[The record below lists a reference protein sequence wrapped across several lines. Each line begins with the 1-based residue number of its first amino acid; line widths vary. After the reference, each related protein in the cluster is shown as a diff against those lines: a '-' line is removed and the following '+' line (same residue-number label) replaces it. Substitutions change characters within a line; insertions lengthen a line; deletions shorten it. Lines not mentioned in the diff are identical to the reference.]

1 MLFRQDSLV
10 SLLCI
15 SCLVNL
21 DGVAQ
26 VMANTK
32 CFRPQHLQDIGWI
45 YQYQGSQVII
55 EEGIDVSTMDGD
67 VETNFK
73 WAVETILTRL
83 SVMVS

>member
-1 MLFRQDSLV
+1 
-10 SLLCI
+10 
-15 SCLVNL
+15 
-21 DGVAQ
+21 
-26 VMANTK
+26 
-32 CFRPQHLQDIGWI
+32 LQDIEWI

-83 SVMVS
+83 SIMVS